1 MMKRNRFLIG
11 SIALLLL
18 VVLGGVYKYT
28 VLKDQ
33 RVELSYSYWMEY
45 TVKVS
50 DVSEETAGMYFPGLG
65 LYLDERTSA
74 GTVTSVKRK
83 PAASGA
89 EDMVDVTMTVSAPG
103 LRLVEQSRGT
113 YKLSKGNS
121 CHFVSK
127 FIEFDG
133 KITQVKEG

>member
-18 VVLGGVYKYT
+18 VVLGGVYKDT
-28 VLKDQ
+28 VLKDR
-33 RVELSYSYWMEY
+33 RVELCYSYWMEY
-45 TVKVS
+45 TVKVT
-50 DVSEETAGMYFPGLG
+50 DVSEETAEMYFPGLG

-89 EDMVDVTMTVSAPG
+89 DDKVDVTLTVHAPG
-103 LRLVEQSRGT
+103 LRLSEQSRGT
-113 YKLSKGNS
+113 YKLSEGNS
-121 CHFVSK
+121 LHFISK

-133 KITQVKEG
+133 EITRVNEG